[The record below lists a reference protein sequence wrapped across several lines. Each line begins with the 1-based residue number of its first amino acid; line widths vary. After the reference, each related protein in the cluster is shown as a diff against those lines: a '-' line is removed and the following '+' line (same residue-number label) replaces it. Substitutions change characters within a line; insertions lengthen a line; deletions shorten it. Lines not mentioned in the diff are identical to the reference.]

1 MLGAFSKINAFRIF
15 RSNHAFTL
23 SEVLITLGII
33 GVVATLTLPTLI
45 QKQNTKA
52 LESQFSKA
60 YSNAAQAL
68 LLTKFEL
75 GVDNLHQNFGIYD
88 EVNEVYTNSDKFVAE
103 YYKQMKVIKT
113 RNYDTQPLNYVRK
126 KKFQSDAITCLPTR
140 ILPDGSSMCVKVWSG
155 TISVT
160 VDVNGP
166 MKKPNAFGHDIFM
179 FRVAENKDILV
190 GQKPS
195 DGDPNPDDKYA
206 ETNKRPCSKKYQ
218 TAGNGLGCS
227 YFALMN
233 QCPDNDKKKYW
244 ECLP

>member
-1 MLGAFSKINAFRIF
+1 MK
-15 RSNHAFTL
+15 AFTL

-33 GVVATLTLPTLI
+33 GVVAAMTLPALI
-45 QKQNTKA
+45 QKQNTKV
-52 LESQFSKA
+52 LETQFKKS

-68 LLTKFEL
+68 LTTKFAL
-75 GVDNLHQNFGIYD
+75 GVDNLHQNYGIYD
-88 EVNEVYTNSDKFVAE
+88 EQKGVYTNSDKFIAE
-103 YYKQMKVIKT
+103 YYKQMKVLKKHD
-113 RNYDTQPLNYVRK
+113 YDTQPLNYVRK
-126 KKFQSDAITCLPTR
+126 RAFQADAITCLPTN
-140 ILPDGSSMCVKVWSG
+140 ILPDGSSMCVNVWSG

-179 FRVAENKDILV
+179 LRVAENKDLLV
-190 GQKPS
+190 GQKPY
-195 DGDPNPDDKYA
+195 DGEPDPNDPYH

-227 YFALMN
+227 YFALIN
-233 QCPDNDKKKYW
+233 QCPDDDTKTYW